1 MKGLRYLIICPVV
14 LLLASVTMGIHNYQ
28 SAKEAMRQDLTRA
41 LRQFVMDESQ
51 QRLLTHSMATLHE
64 DMVLTLNDPD
74 QYFCAQL
81 TIPSLKDTSHVALCL
96 MERNREEAFRE
107 EAQVCSDTL
116 LWHSTSADAAG
127 VFIALKAYANPTF
140 CSILSHSSQ
149 RLPLAGTFIC
159 LLMLSAMAMKRRG
172 AEIETA
178 VPVCSSDTPSAIHL
192 TPMQEQL
199 MEMFASAPHH
209 TLTKETICEAL
220 WPKKDHPED
229 TLYTF
234 ICRMKASLKRQSD
247 MDIINKRGKEYQLT
261 KRAQQTEDQ

>member
-28 SAKEAMRQDLTRA
+28 AAKEAMRQDLTRA

-116 LWHSTSADAAG
+116 LWHSASADAAG

-149 RLPLAGTFIC
+149 RLPLAGALIC
-159 LLMLSAMAMKRRG
+159 LLMLSAPHTDAGTTDGDVRFCSPSHPHQGNHLRGIVAQERPSRRHPLHVYLSY
-172 AEIETA
+172 ESQFETT
-178 VPVCSSDTPSAIHL
+178 VRHGHHQQERQRISTYQESA
-192 TPMQEQL
+192 T
-199 MEMFASAPHH
+199 
-209 TLTKETICEAL
+209 
-220 WPKKDHPED
+220 D
-229 TLYTF
+229 
-234 ICRMKASLKRQSD
+234 
-247 MDIINKRGKEYQLT
+247 
-261 KRAQQTEDQ
+261 

>member
-28 SAKEAMRQDLTRA
+28 AAKEAMRQDLTRA

-96 MERNREEAFRE
+96 MERNHGEAFRE

-149 RLPLAGTFIC
+149 RLPLAGALIC
-159 LLMLSAMAMKRRG
+159 LLMLSAMAMKRRE
-172 AEIETA
+172 ADAETA

>member
-28 SAKEAMRQDLTRA
+28 AAKEAMRQDLTRA

-64 DMVLTLNDPD
+64 DMVLTLNAPD

-96 MERNREEAFRE
+96 MERNHGEAFRE

-149 RLPLAGTFIC
+149 RLPLAGALIC
-159 LLMLSAMAMKRRG
+159 RKADA
-172 AEIETA
+172 ETA
-178 VPVCSSDTPSAIHL
+178 VPVCSSNMPSGIHL